1 MRVLD
6 QNNKIQTRD
15 IICAVISR
23 SSGRAIL
30 LGEAGY
36 LAVLYNVNMQTH
48 EQENGFPSV
57 TFFPPNTGRGA
68 QGKTSLE
75 IKTESARVSSC
86 LSRLRLKYAL

>member
-48 EQENGFPSV
+48 ERE
-57 TFFPPNTGRGA
+57 
-68 QGKTSLE
+68 
-75 IKTESARVSSC
+75 RVSIC
-86 LSRLRLKYAL
+86 HVFFRQILVEGLREKRVLKSRRRVHVFLRV